1 MESDP
6 ESRIYAVSTVRSLH
20 RAAPVHNNDNRLI
33 LLILLYCID
42 IYHTL
47 QLFLFLF
54 LFLADVVY
62 DSYQDFKLV

>member
-54 LFLADVVY
+54 STDVVY
-62 DSYQDFKLV
+62 DSYQNFELV

>member
-54 LFLADVVY
+54 LADVVY
-62 DSYQDFKLV
+62 DSYQNFESV